1 MSNGDI
7 DIKETELID
16 VSSKKEEKIPFKAIE
31 NNIKDLSTSLT
42 TTSSYENNNTLSV
55 NGNSLTKE
63 IIEKKINYRKG
74 NMLMFF
80 FDDKAVP
87 KIVIG
92 PNCKNFFNYLKRFFS
107 NLFTFFCCF
116 FNFAFLY
123 RFKKYITSS
132 NKIFRHI
139 NIF

>member
-31 NNIKDLSTSLT
+31 NNIKDLNTSLT
-42 TTSSYENNNTLSV
+42 TTSSYENNNTLLV

-92 PNCKNFFNYLKRFFS
+92 PNCKNFF
-107 NLFTFFCCF
+107 
-116 FNFAFLY
+116 
-123 RFKKYITSS
+123 
-132 NKIFRHI
+132 
-139 NIF
+139 